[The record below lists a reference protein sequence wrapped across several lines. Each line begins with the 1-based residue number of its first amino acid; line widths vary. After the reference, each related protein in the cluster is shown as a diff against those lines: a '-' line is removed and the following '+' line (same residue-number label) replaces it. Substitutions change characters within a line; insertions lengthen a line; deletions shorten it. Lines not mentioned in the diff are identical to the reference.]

1 MNTSPQQPDL
11 TAIIYR
17 LESVERDIKRVTD
30 QLPQYVPVREN
41 DLKLQSVQDTVKRIE
56 TDVGKAK
63 DELVTLNTKL
73 AQQEQAAQQR
83 DNQQRED
90 QAKLVIATLKWAVGL
105 VVSGLLLLLGAYFT
119 HLIH

>member
-1 MNTSPQQPDL
+1 MQQQPTPDL

-30 QLPQYVPVREN
+30 QLPSYVPAREN

-56 TDVGKAK
+56 QDVGKAK

-73 AQQEQAAQQR
+73 SQQELASQQR
-83 DNQQRED
+83 DTKQREE
-90 QAKLVIATLKWAVGL
+90 QAKLQIAVLKWAVGL